1 MPIPPGYKLQ
11 PEFTEP
17 LRLIRL
23 DPDPR
28 KGHGHIDIGKVESL
42 EPKAEPEKSARD
54 PQARFVRESRGKL
67 SIEVTTRTIQVLL
80 ADKPVRYVSVLIYD
94 NRHYMR
100 ITDSDPELW
109 RQMIEHCA
117 QCGR

>member
-11 PEFTEP
+11 PEFTDP

-42 EPKAEPEKSARD
+42 ESKAEREDSARD
-54 PQARFVRESRGKL
+54 PEAGFERESRGKL
-67 SIEVTTRTIQVLL
+67 SIEVTTRTLQVLL
-80 ADKPVRYVSVLIYD
+80 ADRPVRYVSVLIYD
-94 NRHYMR
+94 DRHYMR
-100 ITDSDPELW
+100 ITDTDPELW
-109 RQMIEHCA
+109 KRMLQQCA
-117 QCGR
+117 NCGR